1 MSKFKLNGW
10 HGALVGTAI
19 TVLLLGGASLLT
31 GKNIAAIQEVQAS
44 PESAFTSVKIGET
57 STSDIERF
65 YDREAGVVCYIVDGF
80 RTMGCVP
87 VSQTNVEWRTSP

>member
-1 MSKFKLNGW
+1 MSKFKLNGI
-10 HGALVGTAI
+10 HGMFVGMGI
-19 TVLLLGGASLLT
+19 SVVIIGGAFLCASLFPMA
-31 GKNIAAIQEVQAS
+31 KAS
-44 PESAFTSVKIGET
+44 PEPAFTSVKIGET